1 MARLLLA
8 ALLVAAAFGGYW
20 LQSARTSGDIPALTN
35 ERTAFA
41 LPDEA
46 PALTNERIAFTLPD
60 LQGNPRDLDEWH
72 GKALLVNFWATW
84 CAPCRREIPLLKR
97 TQDSHAADNLQVIG
111 IAVDYTEDVVAYA
124 EIADFNYP
132 ILVGQED
139 AMAAAENSGVEFV
152 GLPFTMV
159 ISPDGQLIKTHIG
172 EIVESHIEQ
181 IVAVLDRLQQGE
193 LDLDGARKALGRL

>member
-1 MARLLLA
+1 MTARVTLA

-20 LQSARTSGDIPALTN
+20 LQTQREPG
-35 ERTAFA
+35 
-41 LPDEA
+41 EA
-46 PALTNERIAFTLPD
+46 PIPPEERIAFTLPD
-60 LQGNPRDLDEWH
+60 LDGRSRNLDEWR

-97 TQDSHAADNLQVIG
+97 TQEAHGSELLQVIG
-111 IAVDYTEDVVAYA
+111 IAVDYTEDVDAYA
-124 EIADFNYP
+124 ETADFNYP

-139 AMAAAENSGVEFV
+139 AMAAAESSGIRFV

-159 ISPDGQLIKTHIG
+159 ISADGQLIKTHMG

-181 IVAVLDRLQQGE
+181 IVEVLDRLQQGE
-193 LDLDGARKALGRL
+193 LDVAGAREALGRL